1 MTVPFTA
8 RAAFIALSFCPSV
21 LPSREVRKVAIV
33 TGRWYLQPQSVIVA
47 KTVAKIVNNLKAIS
61 LTSEIVASGFARLS
75 EKILASPQ
83 QTASKLSWA
92 IWREEGD
99 R

>member
-1 MTVPFTA
+1 
-8 RAAFIALSFCPSV
+8 
-21 LPSREVRKVAIV
+21 
-33 TGRWYLQPQSVIVA
+33 
-47 KTVAKIVNNLKAIS
+47 VNNLKAIS